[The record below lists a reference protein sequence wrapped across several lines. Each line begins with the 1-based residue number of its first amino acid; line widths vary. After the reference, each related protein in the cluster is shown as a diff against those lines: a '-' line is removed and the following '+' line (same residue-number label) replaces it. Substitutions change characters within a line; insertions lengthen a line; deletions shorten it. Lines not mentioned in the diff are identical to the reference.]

1 MAISPQTAIQT
12 YLGPNSSNGTTV
24 VGKRSKVANT
34 VTSAA
39 TGIPVTT
46 GVGVAQPTALN
57 TDVYPGPNSANG
69 TTVTAR
75 PAAGSLNVNSTVTG
89 KAVYGGVYS

>member
-1 MAISPQTAIQT
+1 MTISAAIGKPV

-24 VGKRSKVANT
+24 TAPRSKVANT

-46 GVGVAQPTALN
+46 GVGIPQPTASN
-57 TDVYPGPNSANG
+57 NDVYTGPNSANG